1 MGVGSIVT
9 ERLSLLHRRET
20 AVCHAGAPTRA
31 QRSDGT
37 SEREHRHP
45 FENSRRD
52 VLLELTTL
60 GVLGSSLVSAATVP
74 VPAARADEA
83 AGEAASAATPGGKVP
98 RVGFLE
104 ISVDRKPF
112 GRIEVEV
119 FSDPNVKVGEQR
131 FLDLCKEIQG
141 VGYKRGKIS
150 RLLDSYIQGGALT
163 NLSYTADGRT
173 AITGGLTA
181 ELLEEELDRSTR
193 RHDVAGLVSLNVR
206 PKKDMETKDMLKAI
220 DGKLVNVTQTFGM
233 PPNGTEFSITTGPA
247 PDLDG
252 INLIVG
258 RVIAGMDVVEAL
270 RQLPKVKNNQ
280 NSAFFKAGKMAK
292 DRRADVAE
300 LGFDRPFSTALVF
313 DCGIKI

>member
-1 MGVGSIVT
+1 MRIERCGSVAR
-9 ERLSLLHRRET
+9 ERHSPRLRQET
-20 AVCHAGAPTRA
+20 ASCRVGVSVRA
-31 QRSDGT
+31 QRGGT
-37 SEREHRHP
+37 PVHQTRRREI
-45 FENSRRD
+45 
-52 VLLELTTL
+52 LLELTSL
-60 GVLGSSLVSAATVP
+60 GVLGSTVASTVGP
-74 VPAARADEA
+74 IVASMVALPTPAAQADEA
-83 AGEAASAATPGGKVP
+83 ASVVATGG

-112 GRIEVEV
+112 GRIEIEV
-119 FSDPNVKVGEQR
+119 FSDPNVKIGVQR
-131 FLDLCKEIQG
+131 FLDLCEEIQG
-141 VGYKRGKIS
+141 VGYKRGKIN
-150 RLLDSYIQGGALT
+150 RLLDSHIQGGALT
-163 NLSYTADGRT
+163 NLSYRADGRT

-206 PKKDMETKDMLKAI
+206 PKRDMETKDMLKAI

-258 RVIAGMDVVEAL
+258 RVTSGMDVVEAL
-270 RQLPKVKNNQ
+270 QKLPKVKNNKS
-280 NSAFFKAGKMAK
+280 SAFFKAGKMAK

-300 LGFDRPFSTALVF
+300 LGFDRPFSVVTIDSGVYSGLRV
-313 DCGIKI
+313 

>member
-1 MGVGSIVT
+1 MSVRGDRQPI
-9 ERLSLLHRRET
+9 
-20 AVCHAGAPTRA
+20 
-31 QRSDGT
+31 
-37 SEREHRHP
+37 
-45 FENSRRD
+45 ENSRRD
-52 VLLELTTL
+52 VLRDVLTSF
-60 GVLGSSLVSAATVP
+60 GVLGLSVASSVASSVVSTMGSVVASTVALSA
-74 VPAARADEA
+74 PAARADEV
-83 AGEAASAATPGGKVP
+83 ASVVASRGK
-98 RVGFLE
+98 VGFLD

-112 GRIEVEV
+112 GRIEIEV
-119 FSDPNVKVGEQR
+119 FSDPNVKIGEQR

-141 VGYKRGKIS
+141 VGYKRGKVS

-163 NLSYTADGRT
+163 NLSYLADGRT

-193 RHDVAGLVSLNVR
+193 RHDAAGLVSLNVR

-233 PPNGTEFSITTGPA
+233 PPNGTEFSITTGSA

-258 RVIAGMDVVEAL
+258 RVISGMDVVEAIQ
-270 RQLPKVKNNQ
+270 QLPKVKNNQ
-280 NSAFFKAGKMAK
+280 SSVFFKAGKMAK

-300 LGFDRPFSTALVF
+300 LGFDRPFSSVIVSN
-313 DCGIKI
+313 CGEL